1 MTRQNARST
10 KSPGDVTIGR
20 GEIWWGEAGS
30 KGRPFLI
37 LTRDEAIPVLRMVL
51 VAPITRT
58 IRQIPTEVPLGIS
71 EGLPVASVAA
81 MDGVFPL
88 PKSMLVRRMGA
99 LAPERH
105 RELCEALSAAVDC
118 SPRLG

>member
-1 MTRQNARST
+1 
-10 KSPGDVTIGR
+10 VTIGR

-37 LTRDEAIPVLRMVL
+37 LTRDDAIPVLRTVL
-51 VAPITRT
+51 VAPVTRT
-58 IRQIPTEVPLGIS
+58 IRDIPTEVPLGIS
-71 EGLPVASVAA
+71 EGLPVASAA
-81 MDGVFPL
+81 TMDTVLAL

-105 RELCEALSAAVDC
+105 RELGAALAAAID
-118 SPRLG
+118 G